1 MDKNDKIYVA
11 GHNGMVGSAIVRRL
25 REHRFDNLVL
35 RSHSELDLIDCAA
48 VDDFFKTQK
57 PDIVILA
64 AARVGGIQ
72 ANIDFPAQFL
82 YENLAI
88 QNNVISRSHLYKVK
102 QFCFLGSS
110 CVYPRQCPQPMKEE
124 YLLTGPLEPTNE
136 GYALAK
142 IAGLKMVEFYRR
154 QYAFNSISVMPCN
167 LYGTGDSFDP
177 MHSHVLSALVKKFVD
192 AAIDGA
198 ECVTVWGTGTA
209 KREFMHVDDAAEATL
224 FLMDHYDSDRFINI
238 GWGRDIAIRELAE
251 LIAEKAGFKG
261 RIIWDNSRPD
271 GMARKCLDVSQ
282 MNDRGYEPK
291 ITLTEGVEK
300 TIEEYKMLR

>member
-1 MDKNDKIYVA
+1 
-11 GHNGMVGSAIVRRL
+11 
-25 REHRFDNLVL
+25 
-35 RSHSELDLIDCAA
+35 
-48 VDDFFKTQK
+48 
-57 PDIVILA
+57 
-64 AARVGGIQ
+64 
-72 ANIDFPAQFL
+72 
-82 YENLAI
+82 
-88 QNNVISRSHLYKVK
+88 
-102 QFCFLGSS
+102 
-110 CVYPRQCPQPMKEE
+110 
-124 YLLTGPLEPTNE
+124 
-136 GYALAK
+136 
-142 IAGLKMVEFYRR
+142 LKMVEFYRR
-154 QYAFNSISVMPCN
+154 QYAFNGISVMPCN

-177 MHSHVLSALVKKFVD
+177 MHSHVLSALVKKIVD

-282 MNDRGYEPK
+282 MNDCGYEPK
-291 ITLTEGVEK
+291 ITLTEGIEK
-300 TIEEYKMLR
+300 TIEEYKLLRLNQV